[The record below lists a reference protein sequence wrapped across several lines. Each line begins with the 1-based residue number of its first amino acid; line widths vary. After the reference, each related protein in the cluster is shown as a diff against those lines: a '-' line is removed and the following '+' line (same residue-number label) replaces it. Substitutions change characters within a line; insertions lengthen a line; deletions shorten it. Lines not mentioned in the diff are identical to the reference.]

1 VRNPETLDGLLG
13 QGVERVRVFAF
24 VDRQKA
30 SFAVRTLCRVCRVS
44 TSGYYAWV
52 AREAAGPIEAQLAE
66 AEPVAKIRLL
76 YDGSR
81 RNYGEPRIT
90 GQLARDGVVVNHKK
104 VARLMVVAGI
114 AGKGGRRKVRT
125 TVQDPNATPFAD
137 LVNRDFVRHEL
148 DRLWFGDLTYVATD
162 EGWLYL
168 SGISDACSRRLLGW
182 SITDHLR
189 TDGPLDALHAA
200 VQCRGGSVKGTEVVF
215 HSDRGCQYTA
225 EDYRTACDA
234 LGVTQSMGS
243 VGDSYDNAQAES
255 VWAGFKRE
263 AIDGEHFA
271 TKAQARRAI
280 FSRIV
285 WYNSTRLH
293 TSIGMRSPVEFEL
306 HLAEERTLAA

>member
-1 VRNPETLDGLLG
+1 
-13 QGVERVRVFAF
+13 VRVFAF

-44 TSGYYAWV
+44 TSGYYAWA
-52 AREAAGPIEAQLAE
+52 AREAAGPTPAQLAE
-66 AEPVAKIRLL
+66 EDLVAKIRLVH
-76 YDGSR
+76 DDSR

-90 GQLARDGVVVNHKK
+90 GQLARDGVMVNHKR
-104 VARLMVVAGI
+104 VCRLMAKAGI
-114 AGKGGRRKVRT
+114 RGKGGRRKVRT

-137 LVNRDFVRHEL
+137 LVERNFVRHGL
-148 DRLWFGDLTYVATD
+148 DQLWFGDLTYVATD

-182 SITDHLR
+182 SITDHMR

-200 VQCRGGSVKGTEVVF
+200 VACRGGTVKGTGVVF
-215 HSDRGCQYTA
+215 HSDKGCQYIAGDYTA
-225 EDYRTACDA
+225 ACA
-234 LGVTQSMGS
+234 GYGVTQSMGS

-255 VWAGFKRE
+255 VWSGFKRE

-280 FSRIV
+280 FSWII

-293 TSIGMRSPVEFEL
+293 TSIGKRPPIEYER
-306 HLAEERTLAA
+306 HLRERALAA